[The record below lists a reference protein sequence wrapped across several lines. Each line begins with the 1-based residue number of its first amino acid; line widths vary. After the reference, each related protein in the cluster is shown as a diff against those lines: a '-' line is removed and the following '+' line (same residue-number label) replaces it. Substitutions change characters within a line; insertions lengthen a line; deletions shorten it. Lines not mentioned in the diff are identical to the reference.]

1 MNTLRTALLVALVV
15 AAGLGSTACKKKVDP
30 AAEQQLTQS
39 EQVDDAAAKA
49 AAEEAARLEAQRA
62 AAAAEAERLAAAE
75 RAKAQAEEQV
85 RLARANAVGSLGAV
99 YFDFD
104 RFELRED
111 TRATLA
117 SHGDLL
123 RTYGDLRVKLE
134 GHCDENGS
142 VAYNLALG
150 DKRANAVKGYFV
162 NLGLDEARFETISF
176 GKSQPVD
183 AGHDESAWSKNRRC
197 EFKALNP

>member
-1 MNTLRTALLVALVV
+1 MNTLRTALLVALVM
-15 AAGLGSTACKKKVDP
+15 AASLGSTACKKKVEP
-30 AAEQQLTQS
+30 AAEQQVAPQ
-39 EQVDDAAAKA
+39 QVDDAAAKA
-49 AAEEAARLEAQRA
+49 AADEAARLEAERA

-75 RAKAQAEEQV
+75 RAKAQAEEQA
-85 RLARANAVGSLGAV
+85 RQARANAVSGLGAV

-104 RFELRED
+104 KFELRED
-111 TRATLA
+111 TRTTLA
-117 SHGDLL
+117 AHSGML
-123 RTYGDLRVKLE
+123 RTYGDLRLKLE

-162 NLGLDEARFETISF
+162 NLGLDETRFETISF
-176 GKSQPVD
+176 GKSQPMD

-197 EFKALNP
+197 EFKAINP